1 MPTEA
6 KIYQQKYKPQKPK
19 GKKKAKKK
27 ADTHTHDLHGEKGN
41 LAQVFAFGKNSD
53 WRS

>member
-6 KIYQQKYKPQKPK
+6 KIYQQKYKPQKSK
-19 GKKKAKKK
+19 GKKK
-27 ADTHTHDLHGEKGN
+27 ADTHTHDLHGKKGN